1 MALSVLM
8 KLSDGSRNEGGIGMN
23 ANCTFHQPMCGDAR
37 RYPDAM
43 TLAQAAEYLNVSTKL
58 VSKLIRDEKFY
69 AKKVGRE
76 YRVSKKSL
84 MEYVRGE
91 RKLNGEN
98 CVVNVTSNPQHWTLA
113 TPCDIV
119 CVAKNQKEVS

>member
-1 MALSVLM
+1 MELSVLM
-8 KLSDGSRNEGGIGMN
+8 KLLDGSRNEGGIGMN
-23 ANCTFHQPMCGDAR
+23 ANCTFHQPMRGDAR

-43 TLAQAAEYLNVSTKL
+43 TLADVAEYLNISTKL
-58 VSKLIRDEKFY
+58 VSRLVHEQKLFAR
-69 AKKVGRE
+69 KVGRE
-76 YRVSKKSL
+76 YRISKSSVI
-84 MEYVRGE
+84 EFVRGE
-91 RKLNGEN
+91 RKHSKEN